1 MAAYDLILRN
11 ALIFDGLGN
20 DPVTGDIAVKGD
32 RIEQVGAVSAAAA
45 EELDLKGAAVAPG
58 FIDVHAHD
66 DFAAVLYPDMS
77 FKLLGGVTT
86 SVVGNCGT
94 PAP

>member
-32 RIEQVGAVSAAAA
+32 RIGARS
-45 EELDLKGAAVAPG
+45 G
-58 FIDVHAHD
+58 
-66 DFAAVLYPDMS
+66 
-77 FKLLGGVTT
+77 TT
-86 SVVGNCGT
+86 LRRHK
-94 PAP
+94 